1 MALQR
6 LKEAAEKA
14 KIELS
19 SVAETEIN
27 LPFITATAEGPLHML
42 QKLTRSEFQKMTEDL
57 LADTKGPFE
66 QAIADA
72 GIAVSDLDHVIL
84 VGGSTR
90 MPAVRDLVKELTG
103 KEPHKGVNPD
113 EVVAAGAALQAGVL
127 KGDVKDILLLDVTPL
142 TLGIETMG
150 GVFTKMIERNTTI
163 PTRRSEIFTTAADGQ
178 PEVEVHVL
186 QGEREMAAGNKSL
199 GKFHLTG
206 IPPAPR
212 GVPQIEV
219 TFDIDANGIVSVAAK
234 DLGTG
239 KSQQITITG
248 GTALGKD
255 EIDRMVKDAESH
267 ANEDKARRERAEARN
282 RADHVAYQ
290 TAKAVEEH
298 GDKLSDDER
307 SAVQASLDELKEL
320 LADESA
326 DAAKLDSSAE
336 AVLKASQV
344 LGQKIYEEAQ
354 QAAAG
359 GGGADDEGVV
369 EAEIVDE
376 DEES

>member
-1 MALQR
+1 
-6 LKEAAEKA
+6 
-14 KIELS
+14 
-19 SVAETEIN
+19 
-27 LPFITATAEGPLHML
+27 
-42 QKLTRSEFQKMTEDL
+42 
-57 LADTKGPFE
+57 
-66 QAIADA
+66 
-72 GIAVSDLDHVIL
+72 
-84 VGGSTR
+84 
-90 MPAVRDLVKELTG
+90 
-103 KEPHKGVNPD
+103 
-113 EVVAAGAALQAGVL
+113 
-127 KGDVKDILLLDVTPL
+127 
-142 TLGIETMG
+142 
-150 GVFTKMIERNTTI
+150 MIERNTTI

-212 GVPQIEV
+212 GIPQIEV

-255 EIDRMVKDAESH
+255 EIDQMVKDAEAH
-267 ANEDKARRERAEARN
+267 ANEDKTRRERAEARN

-290 TAKAVEEH
+290 TGKALEEH

-307 SAVQASLDELKEL
+307 SAVQSSLDELKGL
-320 LADESA
+320 LDDESA
-326 DAAKLDSSAE
+326 DASKLNSAAE
-336 AVLKASQV
+336 AALQASQV

-354 QAAAG
+354 QTAAG
-359 GGGADDEGVV
+359 SDATDDEGVV

-376 DEES
+376 GEES